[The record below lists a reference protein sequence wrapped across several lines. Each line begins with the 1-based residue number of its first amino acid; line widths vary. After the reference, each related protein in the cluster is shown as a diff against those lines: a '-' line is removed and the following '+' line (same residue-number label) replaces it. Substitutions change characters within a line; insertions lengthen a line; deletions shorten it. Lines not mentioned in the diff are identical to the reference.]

1 MVKELPAE
9 EVIGRYVKLE
19 RRGGSFVGR
28 CPFHEDRTP
37 SLSVKAA
44 ENYWHCFSCGR
55 GGDAIAFVK
64 EHLGVD
70 FQQAVGEIAAANGI
84 TVEYE
89 ATGDTDSDEARR
101 KESLYIIM
109 KIVQDFFAARIST
122 DSKEAAAAREY
133 AYGRWGESF
142 CRKSGI
148 GYAPGNTWSLAEY
161 CREKCIDTE
170 LLLHLGVLLKND
182 TGRLYPMLHGRVTIP
197 ILDRAGRVIGFTA
210 RNPDDS
216 KPKYLNLRNSDIFT
230 KSRVLFGINAAAREA
245 KASGF
250 VIAVEGA
257 PDVLRLQS
265 VGLMNC
271 VAALGTAWS
280 DSHFEALAKLTR
292 AICFIPDTDLPTEDE
307 PFGAGFKAVMHNGAE
322 AMRRGFDVTVRELPP
337 GDKDGH
343 CTKNDPD
350 SHIKTKEDFYCLVEK
365 HFVVWLAEKRFMYA
379 RTMADEKSA
388 VAEIAGLMA
397 LSDDGIAADDCIT
410 KLSAIYGDPGMW
422 ASALSRAKADTQS
435 AENGRNTPGRP
446 TMTGL
451 MKKHNLFVKDNM
463 YYSAGGDQP
472 LRLSNFIMEPM
483 YHIKDAR
490 NGTRIFRLINE
501 YGNSEVVEFREAELV
516 SITTFQQKLGS
527 IGCYIWK
534 GRIDKLNSVKE
545 LLYSMT
551 DTAEYVGQMG
561 WNAEHGFYAFG
572 NGILKDG
579 SFLAVDDM
587 GIVRTDDRHK
597 YYLPATSRMYR
608 HNPTAYQ
615 FERMFLHENRSSI
628 SLHDFSQRVI
638 DVFGNNG
645 KIGICFLLAS
655 LFRDLVYPI
664 KNCFP
669 ILNLFGL
676 KGTGKTS
683 LATTLQ
689 SFFIHGYD
697 PPSISNSSIP
707 SMNDRVSQVTNAMVV
722 LDEYK
727 NDLDE
732 RKIAYLKAL
741 WGGTGQVKKNVN
753 GDGKTGNTIV
763 TAAVCMCGQDL
774 PTRDIALYSR
784 VIHLTFTRPSFSN
797 EERRRFDD
805 LKEMSNLGNTHL
817 AIEVLNRRWAMEK
830 RYRPTHS
837 LVRKELAMALCDE
850 EIEDRILDNWVV
862 PLAVFRTLE
871 PELDLPMTYHDLF
884 SITVDGIRYQNE
896 GCRKSTE
903 MAEFWEIIDSLH
915 SQGRIIDKAHF
926 NIKYLTSFRAINSP
940 EAMEFGKAKPILFL
954 NTAAVSSIYASRV
967 IGGGSRSSNW
977 ATVMTYLK
985 VQPSYLGLK
994 QDRFNLLLPNGS
1006 FDYTIDGH
1014 VKKIKVNR
1022 PKALCFD
1029 YTMLKDKYSINL
1041 ESAVE
1046 VENEDNTLFPEK

>member
-9 EVIGRYVKLE
+9 EVIGRYVKLG
-19 RRGGSFVGR
+19 RQGGSFVGR

-55 GGDAIAFVK
+55 GGDAISFVK

-70 FQQAVGEIAAANGI
+70 FQQAVEEIAAANGI

-89 ATGDTDSDEARR
+89 NTGDTDSDEARR

-109 KIVQDFFAARIST
+109 KLVQDFFAARISS
-122 DSKEAAAAREY
+122 DSKEADAARKY

-148 GYAPGNTWSLAEY
+148 GYAPGNTWSLADY
-161 CREKCIDTE
+161 CQEKCIDTE
-170 LLLHLGVLLKND
+170 LLLHLGVLMKND
-182 TGRLYPMLHGRVTIP
+182 AGRLYPMLHGRVTIP

-210 RNPDDS
+210 RNLDDS

-230 KSRVLFGINAAAREA
+230 KSSVLFGINAAAREA

-271 VAALGTAWS
+271 VATLGTAWS
-280 DSHFEALAKLTR
+280 DSHFEALGRLTR

-307 PFGAGFKAVMHNGAE
+307 PFGAGFKAVMRNGAE
-322 AMRRGFDVTVRELPP
+322 AMRKGFDVTVRELPP

-343 CTKNDPD
+343 YTKNDPD
-350 SHIKTKEDFYCLVEK
+350 SHIKTKEDFYSLVEK
-365 HFVVWLAEKRFMYA
+365 HFVVWLAEKRFMSA
-379 RTMADEKSA
+379 RTMADEKTA
-388 VAEIAGLMA
+388 VAEIVGLLA
-397 LSDDGIAADDCIT
+397 RTDDGIAVDGCIA
-410 KLSAIYGDPGMW
+410 KLSAIYEDQGMW
-422 ASALSRAKADTQS
+422 TSALSRAKADTQYT
-435 AENGRNTPGRP
+435 ENGRNTSGRP
-446 TMTGL
+446 ALTEL

-501 YGNSEVVEFREAELV
+501 YGNREVVEFREAELV

-615 FERMFLHENRSSI
+615 FERMFLHENRSNI

-817 AIEVLNRRWAMEK
+817 AIEVLNRRGAMEK

-862 PLAVFRTLE
+862 PLAAYRTLE

-884 SITVDGIRYQNE
+884 NITVDGIRYQNE
-896 GCRKSTE
+896 GCRKNTE

-1014 VKKIKVNR
+1014 VRKIKVNR

>member
-1 MVKELPAE
+1 
-9 EVIGRYVKLE
+9 
-19 RRGGSFVGR
+19 
-28 CPFHEDRTP
+28 
-37 SLSVKAA
+37 
-44 ENYWHCFSCGR
+44 
-55 GGDAIAFVK
+55 
-64 EHLGVD
+64 
-70 FQQAVGEIAAANGI
+70 
-84 TVEYE
+84 
-89 ATGDTDSDEARR
+89 
-101 KESLYIIM
+101 
-109 KIVQDFFAARIST
+109 
-122 DSKEAAAAREY
+122 
-133 AYGRWGESF
+133 
-142 CRKSGI
+142 
-148 GYAPGNTWSLAEY
+148 
-161 CREKCIDTE
+161 
-170 LLLHLGVLLKND
+170 
-182 TGRLYPMLHGRVTIP
+182 MLHGRVTIP

-292 AICFIPDTDLPTEDE
+292 AICFIPDTDLPAEDE

-343 CTKNDPD
+343 YTKNDPD
-350 SHIKTKEDFYCLVEK
+350 SHIKTKEDFYSLVEK
-365 HFVVWLAEKRFMYA
+365 HFVVWLAEKRFMSA
-379 RTMADEKSA
+379 RTMADEKTA
-388 VAEIAGLMA
+388 VAEIVGLLA
-397 LSDDGIAADDCIT
+397 RTDDGIAVDGCIA
-410 KLSAIYGDPGMW
+410 KLSAIYGDQGMW
-422 ASALSRAKADTQS
+422 TSALSRAKADTQYT
-435 AENGRNTPGRP
+435 ENGRSSSGRP
-446 TMTGL
+446 ALTEL

-483 YHIKDAR
+483 YHIKDSR

-501 YGNSEVVEFREAELV
+501 YGNREVVEFREAELV

-615 FERMFLHENRSSI
+615 FERMFLHENRSNI

-817 AIEVLNRRWAMEK
+817 AIEVLNRRGVMEK

-862 PLAVFRTLE
+862 PLAAYRTLE

-884 SITVDGIRYQNE
+884 NITVDGIRYQNE
-896 GCRKSTE
+896 GCRKNTE

-926 NIKYLTSFRAINSP
+926 NIKYLASFRAINSP

-1014 VKKIKVNR
+1014 VRKIKVNR